1 MEKLVNFTVNDRI
14 AYITLNRESKKNAL
28 NPELV
33 AQLTDAFLEAS
44 NNPTIKIIILNA
56 NGSVF
61 SAGADLEYLQKLQV
75 NTFEENV
82 EDSNNLKNLFSLI
95 YNHPKIIIAQV
106 EGHAIAGGCGLA
118 TICDFV
124 FAVPEAK
131 FGYTEVKLGFIPAIV
146 SVFLKS
152 KLGEL
157 KAKELLFT
165 GDLITATT
173 AKEIGLINFIID
185 KNSIHQEVESFAK
198 NICTSTSSN
207 SLKATKRLLNSL
219 YHPELENQLNEAV
232 QLNAEIRSSEDFKK
246 GVSSFLNKQ
255 QIIW

>member
-44 NNPTIKIIILNA
+44 NRPTIKIIILNA

-165 GDLITATT
+165 GDLITAST

-207 SLKATKRLLNSL
+207 SLKATKRFLNSL
-219 YHPELENQLNEAV
+219 YHPELEKQLNEAV